1 MDLTTFRMISGAAGV
16 PSGPVSITF
25 SASSSYTPNNSNVT
39 ISWAVLNAASVSIDQ
54 GIGSVGSSG
63 SSSVT
68 GNEQTKT
75 YTLTALGL
83 DGLTSSSTIQI
94 QWYRYVDPSCPYYG
108 TRWDWAC

>member
-1 MDLTTFRMISGAAGV
+1 MSGAASA
-16 PSGPVSITF
+16 PGPTSIAFT
-25 SASSSYTPNNSNVT
+25 ASSTYIPNNNNVT
-39 ISWAVLNAASVSIDQ
+39 ISWTVLNAASVSIDQ

-75 YTLTALGL
+75 YTLTAIGL